1 MINLFKN
8 PFALLNV
15 TVQDAPETIR
25 EAAARA
31 VAEEGLSKEEAEGA
45 ATMLLDPAARV
56 EAEVSWLLG
65 RSVPRVRKI
74 LDALSDPPEE
84 HARMALL
91 ESIDGVARSNLAA
104 HLCSVERAGVPFVR
118 TMVECQNEID
128 PQAVFWLVN
137 GNREVAGVPPADEST
152 LWSALENLQAQ
163 HCAAVCESI
172 ANREEHRK
180 FMVRLFA
187 DGWNPEGPAYTFL
200 ERVVAAYDAWY
211 DAHLAAIEKR
221 LAGHITKIMEDSAN
235 TKATE
240 GIKECLALWD
250 EYSAPLQHPT
260 VNDEAVMKR
269 AESIH
274 GHVSGLCGFL
284 ARERWRYR
292 AALQISESLRYAFPD
307 LPPVQLPLPEQ
318 LDALGTMLS
327 QPPATGAPQELA
339 QVMMHLQRHPKALA
353 ESLAAG
359 DFSRG
364 NTRPA
369 GKLYGAFTD
378 AMASAHGT
386 PAGEGIWIMLR
397 CQALDLATRHGQTAG
412 AVGLLEGLLAQADDH
427 LMPSEVR
434 RMLEADVTRL
444 EHGRNVR
451 RLNSLMAKKKYHAAE
466 KLVEA
471 LLLNPTDEAIHDD
484 LVAHRATI
492 QEALE
497 KPQGLPWRWLLAGL
511 GILVVALILVL
522 IFFR

>member
-15 TVQDAPETIR
+15 TVQDPPDAIR
-25 EAAARA
+25 DAAARV
-31 VAEEGLSKEEAEGA
+31 VAEERLSKEEAEGA
-45 ATMLLDPAARV
+45 ARMLLDPAARV

-65 RSVPRVRKI
+65 RSAPRVRKI
-74 LDALSDPPEE
+74 LDALSTPPKEK
-84 HARMALL
+84 ARMALL

-118 TMVECQNEID
+118 AMVECQNEID

-137 GNREVAGVPPADEST
+137 GNRELSGFPPVDEAA
-152 LWSALENLQAQ
+152 LWSALESLQAQ

-172 ANREEHRK
+172 SNREEHRK

-187 DGWNPEGPAYTFL
+187 NGWNPEGPAYAFL
-200 ERVVAAYDAWY
+200 ERVVAAYNAWY

-221 LAGHITKIMEDSAN
+221 LAGHIGDVMADSAN
-235 TKATE
+235 TRATE

-260 VNDEAVMKR
+260 VNDEAVKAR

-274 GHVSGLCGFL
+274 GHVSGLCVFL

-307 LPPVQLPLPEQ
+307 LPPVQLSLPERF
-318 LDALGTMLS
+318 DALGPMLS
-327 QPPATGAPQELA
+327 HPPASGAPQELG
-339 QVMMHLQRHPKALA
+339 QVMMALQRHPNALA
-353 ESLAAG
+353 ESLVAG
-359 DFSRG
+359 DFARG

-378 AMASAHGT
+378 AMATAHGT

-397 CQALDLATRHGQTAG
+397 CLALDLHARHGRTAG
-412 AVGLLEGLLAQADDH
+412 ALGLLEGLLGQADDH

-434 RMLEADVTRL
+434 RMLESDVARL
-444 EHGRNVR
+444 EHGQNLR
-451 RLNSLMAKKKYHAAE
+451 RIDAFMAKKKFRAAE
-466 KLVEA
+466 RLVEE
-471 LLLNPTDEAIHDD
+471 LLLNPTDEDVHVE
-484 LVAHRATI
+484 LVARRVAI
-492 QEALE
+492 RDALE
-497 KPQGLPWRWLLAGL
+497 KPQGLPWRWLLLGL
-511 GILVVALILVL
+511 VLMVAALILAVV
-522 IFFR
+522 FFR